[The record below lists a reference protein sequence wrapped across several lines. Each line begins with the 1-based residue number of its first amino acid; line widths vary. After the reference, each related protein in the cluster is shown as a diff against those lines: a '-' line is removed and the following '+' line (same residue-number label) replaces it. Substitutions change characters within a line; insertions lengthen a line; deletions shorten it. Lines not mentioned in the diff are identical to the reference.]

1 MENWNIKCKF
11 LVRVFAILT
20 TYHTTICLNGN
31 PNKASQGYALFLF
44 NWIKKK
50 KKAAWQLKARAKRMA
65 RTKQKENNLMGIN
78 ASPLSLTHKSQLEC
92 VSW

>member
-1 MENWNIKCKF
+1 MHCWLGPPKASSQLHYHLDQRLATFFEIMESWNIKCKF

-20 TYHTTICLNGN
+20 TCHTTLCLNGN

-50 KKAAWQLKARAKRMA
+50 K
-65 RTKQKENNLMGIN
+65 
-78 ASPLSLTHKSQLEC
+78 
-92 VSW
+92 